1 MNLKQLLI
9 GKHNA
14 DQAKSL
20 KLIQKEWALI
30 VGDSMASKS
39 KPVKLMDNCLTI
51 DALTSSSQSELSLLN
66 QAIANRIM
74 EKHQV
79 RIITV
84 KVRR

>member
-1 MNLKQLLI
+1 MNPKQLLI
-9 GKHNA
+9 GKQNA

-20 KLIQKEWALI
+20 KLIQKEWPLI

-74 EKHQV
+74 EKHKV
-79 RIITV
+79 RITTV